1 MWLSRQSDS
10 LVMNRSAV
18 RIRPPAPHSRKA
30 SYATPRKFLRGVCV
44 CACGCV
50 PAKGKCETFTCS
62 AFSRSARKLSAA
74 HSFPFCDVGGSRR
87 LFRARHHE
95 QHPRKDLRG
104 CLRLCPTE
112 NTFGGDPVCACG
124 CVNASQKCG
133 RSPRFAFL
141 RVTPKLSRCSLIFAP
156 RNQRVFLYAV
166 GGFLPDADASPTWEC
181 CLPPFCGLRRTQT

>member
-1 MWLSRQSDS
+1 MS
-10 LVMNRSAV
+10 NT
-18 RIRPPAPHSRKA
+18 PAKICG
-30 SYATPRKFLRGVCV
+30 GVCV
-44 CACGCV
+44 YACGCV
-50 PAKGKCETFTCS
+50 SAKGKCETFACS

-112 NTFGGDPVCACG
+112 NTFGGAPVCACG

-133 RSPRFAFL
+133 RSPHFAFL

-166 GGFLPDADASPTWEC
+166 GGFLPDADAIDA
-181 CLPPFCGLRRTQT
+181 LRSNRYTFGAARRDWRVAQQSLDLRFGHFYPLLSAFIHAE